1 MKNLLI
7 FCILFPIFPC
17 FQSKDCNKV
26 GKRAS
31 LECDYYVPSNT
42 KIDSIQ
48 TMVNLLSQTQVAD
61 VYVLTVN
68 RTKENI
74 LRVLKVRCV
83 QLKNNFKPCPVN
95 VKSNRDFPLL
105 INCCLVYSGSYM
117 IIDYTTVEDC
127 AMKLEDEGRRLL
139 PILFGLY
146 SNNYRSYEFN
156 FTCTINGFYDV
167 PKPYD
172 DNPYAKTS
180 LISVIF
186 LSICAVL
193 MFVFCFGWLTCSYYR
208 RFKQRR
214 IKIQQKNALEN
225 SVQKFLKES
234 PVIIF
239 NLKIKTQHFTDDDPM
254 CAICLESFKNNDK
267 IRKLRKNFIRVFFVV
282 LLISFILFKDV
293 HIIFIFYVLIP
304 GY

>member
-1 MKNLLI
+1 
-7 FCILFPIFPC
+7 
-17 FQSKDCNKV
+17 
-26 GKRAS
+26 
-31 LECDYYVPSNT
+31 VPFNT

-48 TMVNLLSQTQVAD
+48 TTVNLLSQTQVAD
-61 VYVLTVN
+61 AYVLTVN

-74 LRVLKVRCV
+74 LRVFKVQCI
-83 QLKNNFKPCPVN
+83 QLKNNFRNCPTN
-95 VKSNRDFPLL
+95 IQSNRDFSLL
-105 INCCLVYSGSYM
+105 INCCLAYSGSYM
-117 IIDYTTVEDC
+117 IIDYITVEGC
-127 AMKLEDEGRRLL
+127 AMKLEDEAHRFLE
-139 PILFGLY
+139 ILFRLY
-146 SNNYRSYEFN
+146 SNNYRSSDFN
-156 FTCTINGFYDV
+156 ITCTINGFCDV
-167 PKPYD
+167 PKPHD

-193 MFVFCFGWLTCSYYR
+193 MFVFCFGWFACSYYR

-225 SVQKFLKES
+225 SVQKYLKES
-234 PVIIF
+234 PVIVF
-239 NLKIKTQHFTDDDPM
+239 NLKIKTQHFTDDDDPM
-254 CAICLESFKNNDK
+254 CAICLESFKTNDK
-267 IRKLRKNFIRVFFVV
+267 LRKLSKNFIRFCFFV